1 MRIVFFG
8 TPDFAVASLKRLLA
22 EHATIVA
29 VVTSPDKPAGRG
41 LQLQESAVKQYAQS
55 VGLRVLQPTKLK
67 DEQFIATLQS
77 LEADLFIVI
86 AFRMLPESVWTMPPL
101 GTFNLHASLLPAYRG
116 AAPINWAIINGETET
131 GVTTFFLKHE
141 IDTGDILFQEKVAIT
156 PSMNAGNLH
165 DLLMEKG
172 ADLVAKSVSAIS
184 AGNYQMQLQSG
195 TVKHAPKI
203 FKAHCLINWDQ
214 STQAV
219 FNLIRGMSPYPTA
232 HTFLHE
238 KQLKI
243 MESEMEISSGI
254 EAPGTV
260 VTDEKTYLKFATT
273 DGYIKVLTLQL
284 EGKKRMA
291 TKDFL
296 AGYKWN

>member
-203 FKAHCLINWDQ
+203 FKAHCLINWNQ

>member
-55 VGLRVLQPTKLK
+55 VGLRVLQPAKLK

-116 AAPINWAIINGETET
+116 AAPINWAIINGEIET

-203 FKAHCLINWDQ
+203 FKAHCLINWNQ

-243 MESEMEISSGI
+243 MESEMEISSEI

>member
-116 AAPINWAIINGETET
+116 AAPINWAIINGEIET

-203 FKAHCLINWDQ
+203 FKAHCLINWNQ

-243 MESEMEISSGI
+243 MESEMEISSEI

>member
-1 MRIVFFG
+1 
-8 TPDFAVASLKRLLA
+8 
-22 EHATIVA
+22 
-29 VVTSPDKPAGRG
+29 
-41 LQLQESAVKQYAQS
+41 
-55 VGLRVLQPTKLK
+55 
-67 DEQFIATLQS
+67 
-77 LEADLFIVI
+77 
-86 AFRMLPESVWTMPPL
+86 MLPESVWTMPPL

-116 AAPINWAIINGETET
+116 AAPINWAIINGEIET

-172 ADLVAKSVSAIS
+172 ADLVAKSVTAIS
-184 AGNYQMQLQSG
+184 EGNYQMQLQSG

-203 FKAHCLINWDQ
+203 FKAHCLINWGQ

-273 DGYIKVLTLQL
+273 DGYIKVVTLQL